1 LEETNATR
9 SYGELSLRLL
19 GLALATGCVAGI
31 GAIVFRAMIGLI
43 HNLAFFGRLS
53 FAYDANLHTS
63 PSPFGPAIILVP
75 VTGALVVV
83 WLVKNFAPEAKGHG
97 VPEVIY
103 SIYYQHGRIRPTVA
117 LVKSMASALS
127 IGTGGSVGREGPII
141 QIGAAFGSTLAQWT
155 RVPEWQRTTLIACG
169 AGGGIA
175 ATFNTPLGGLLF
187 AVELI
192 MTEISARTLVPLVLS
207 VVTAVVIGRQYFGDH
222 PSFLIPAL
230 ELQVHQVFTP
240 EALLAYLV
248 LGVLLGLGS
257 LVMIRSIYGFE
268 DLFER
273 MPGNYYSRHYLG
285 MALVGLLMYFL
296 QAHFGHYYVQGVGYA
311 TIQDILDG
319 VLRDPGLLLL
329 LLAAKLLATSLT
341 LGSGASGGVF
351 SPSLFLGACLG
362 AGYAYLA
369 QAIVPGLPLDPVF
382 CAVIAMAGM
391 VAGATGAALTAI
403 IMIMEMTHEYQAV
416 LPLMLVAGSA
426 YGVRRL
432 LMQESIYSMKLSRR
446 DQPVPQSLHTAI
458 LFLRSVA
465 DLADTPVREAENPT
479 AGSARVHQ
487 VLRHEGTVEALWP
500 AGVPEPVPALTLAP
514 DTLVLDAIGFLRAA
528 GAEAMVITA
537 KGDPRGPALG
547 ALSLA
552 DISRH
557 GHLPPAYLSGHTVR
571 PV

>member
-1 LEETNATR
+1 LEQTSAIQR
-9 SYGELSLRLL
+9 YGQLSLQLL
-19 GLALATGCVAGI
+19 ALSLATGCVAGL

-53 FAYDANLHTS
+53 FAYDANLHTN
-63 PSPFGPAIILVP
+63 PSPLGMAIILVP
-75 VTGALVVV
+75 VAGALGVA
-83 WLVKNFAPEAKGHG
+83 WLVKSFAPEAKGHG
-97 VPEVIY
+97 VPEVIHA
-103 SIYYQHGRIRPTVA
+103 IYYNHGRIRPVVA
-117 LVKSMASALS
+117 IVKSMASALS
-127 IGTGGSVGREGPII
+127 IGSGGSVGREGPII

-155 RVPEWQRTTLIACG
+155 GLPEWQRTTLIAGG

-192 MTEISARTLVPLVLS
+192 MTEISARTLVPLVLA
-207 VVTAVVIGRQYFGDH
+207 VVTAIVIGRLYFGDH
-222 PSFLIPAL
+222 PSFLIPPL
-230 ELQVHQVFTP
+230 ELQVHQDFSP

-257 LVMIRSIYGFE
+257 LVMIRAIYGFE

-285 MALVGLLMYFL
+285 MALVGLLMYGL
-296 QAHFGHYYVQGVGYA
+296 QVRFGHYYVQGVGYA

-369 QAIVPGLPLDPVF
+369 QGLVPALPLDPVIS
-382 CAVIAMAGM
+382 AVIAMGGM
-391 VAGATGAALTAI
+391 VAGGTGAALTAMV
-403 IMIMEMTHEYQAV
+403 MIMEMTREYYTV
-416 LPLMLVAGSA
+416 LPLMVVVGTA

-432 LMQESIYSMKLSRR
+432 LMQDSIYSMKLSRR

-465 DLADTPVREAENPT
+465 DLADTPTREAENPA

-487 VLRHEGTVEALWP
+487 VLRRDGAVEALWP
-500 AGVPEPVPALTLAP
+500 AGVPEPVPALALAP
-514 DTLVLDAIGFLRAA
+514 NTPVLDAVGFLRAA
-528 GAEAMVITA
+528 GAGAVVITA
-537 KGDPRGPALG
+537 RGDPRGPALG

-552 DISRH
+552 EVSHH
-557 GHLPPAYLSGHTVR
+557 GHLPPAYLQR
-571 PV
+571 PRKGL

>member
-1 LEETNATR
+1 LEQTNGTQ
-9 SYGELSLRLL
+9 SYGKLSLRLL
-19 GLALATGCVAGI
+19 GLAVVSGCVAGT

-43 HNLAFFGRLS
+43 HNLAFFGRFS

-75 VTGALVVV
+75 VAGALGVA
-83 WLVKNFAPEAKGHG
+83 WLVQNFAPEAKGHG

-103 SIYYQHGRIRPTVA
+103 SIYYKHGRIRPAVA
-117 LVKSMASALS
+117 LVKSLASALS
-127 IGTGGSVGREGPII
+127 IGSGGSVGREGPII

-155 RVPEWQRTTLIACG
+155 RLPEWQRTTLIACG

-175 ATFNTPLGGLLF
+175 ATFNTPLGGVLF

-192 MTEISARTLVPLVLS
+192 MTEISARTLVPVVLA
-207 VVTAVVIGRQYFGDH
+207 VVTAIIIGRLYFGDH
-222 PSFLIPAL
+222 PSFLIRPL
-230 ELQVHQVFTP
+230 DLQVHLDFSP
-240 EALLAYLV
+240 DALLAYLV
-248 LGVLLGLGS
+248 LGVLVGLGS
-257 LVMIRSIYGFE
+257 LVMIRAIYRFE

-285 MALVGLLMYFL
+285 MALVGLLMYAL
-296 QAHFGHYYVQGVGYA
+296 QARFGHYYVQGVGYA

-319 VLRDPGLLLL
+319 ALRDPGLLLL

-362 AGYAYLA
+362 AAYAYLA
-369 QAIVPGLPLDPVF
+369 QTLLPGLPLNPVVT
-382 CAVIAMAGM
+382 AVIAMGGM
-391 VAGATGAALTAI
+391 VAGSTGAALTAMV
-403 IMIMEMTHEYQAV
+403 MIMEMTREYQT
-416 LPLMLVAGSA
+416 LLSLMVVVGTA
-426 YGVRRL
+426 YGMRRL
-432 LMQESIYSMKLSRR
+432 LMQDSIYTMKLSRR

-465 DLADTPVREAENPT
+465 DLADTPVREAENPAT
-479 AGSARVHQ
+479 GSARVHQ
-487 VLRHEGTVEALWP
+487 VLRRQGVIAALWP
-500 AGVPEPVPALTLAP
+500 AGVPEPVPALALAP
-514 DTLVLDAIGFLRAA
+514 DTLVLDAVGFLRAV
-528 GAEAMVITA
+528 GAEAVVITA
-537 KGDPRGPALG
+537 KGDPTGPALG

-557 GHLPPAYLSGHTVR
+557 GHLPPAYLEKAPKR
-571 PV
+571 P